1 MSTYDVLIR
10 GGTLVTAEG
19 LQQADLAVVA
29 GKIVAVEPELSR
41 TGRAELDARGLHIFP
56 GVIDAHVHFNEPGR
70 TSWEGF
76 ASGSRALAAGGATV
90 CFDMPLNS
98 SPPLLDAV
106 NFKLKRAAAEASSL
120 VDFALWGGLTPINLD
135 RMEELAECGVIGFKA
150 FLCHSGLDEFAAAD
164 NLTLYK
170 GMEQA
175 AHLGKIVAVHA
186 ENEGITAALARQ
198 ARANGRTAV
207 RNYLNSRPVIAELE
221 AISRAILFAG
231 ETGCA
236 LHIVHVSTG
245 RGVQLVVEARAK
257 GSDVTCETCPHYLV
271 LDEEDMVQL
280 GAIAKCS
287 PPLRSREDQEDL
299 WHHLLVGDIQFIAS
313 DHSPAP
319 PEMKTGEDFFKIWGG
334 ISGCQTLLQLL
345 LTEGYERRDLP
356 LETIAA
362 LTSMQPAQR
371 FGLASDKG
379 SLAIGVDAD
388 LALVDLNQHKVLRA
402 QDLYYRHQQSPFVGR
417 TLRGEVVRTLVRGR
431 TVFQAG
437 QPVSTPAGRLIIP
450 AHR

>member
-29 GKIVAVEPELSR
+29 EKLVALEPELSG
-41 TGRAELDARGLHIFP
+41 TGRIELDARGLHIFP
-56 GVIDAHVHFNEPGR
+56 GIIDAHVHFNEPGR
-70 TSWEGF
+70 TDWEGF
-76 ASGSRALAAGGATV
+76 ATGSRALAAGGATV

-98 SPPLLDAV
+98 SPPLLDAAQ
-106 NFKLKRAAAEASSL
+106 FALKRAAAEASSL
-120 VDFALWGGLTPINLD
+120 VDFALWGGLTPVNLD

-164 NLTLYK
+164 DLTLYK
-170 GMEQA
+170 GMEKA
-175 AHLGKIVAVHA
+175 ARLGKIVAVHA
-186 ENEGITAALARQ
+186 ENESITAALIRQ
-198 ARANGRTAV
+198 ALVEQRTGV
-207 RNYLNSRPVIAELE
+207 RNFLNSRPVIAELE
-221 AISRAILFAG
+221 AISRAILFAS
-231 ETGCA
+231 ETSCA

-245 RGVQLVVEARAK
+245 RGVQLVVEARAR
-257 GSDVTCETCPHYLV
+257 GIDVTCETCPHYLV
-271 LDEEDMVQL
+271 LDEEDMVQS
-280 GAIAKCS
+280 GAVAKCA
-287 PPLRSREDQEDL
+287 PPLRSREDQADL
-299 WHHLLVGDIQFIAS
+299 WRHLFAGNIQFIAS
-313 DHSPAP
+313 DHSSAP

-371 FGLASDKG
+371 FGLVPGKG
-379 SLAIGVDAD
+379 SLAIGADAD
-388 LALVDLNQHKVLRA
+388 LALVDLHQHRVLHA
-402 QDLYYRHQQSPFVGR
+402 SDLYYRHQQSPFVGR
-417 TLRGEVVRTLVRGR
+417 TLRGEIVHTLVRGR

-437 QPVSTPAGRLIIP
+437 QPVSTPVGRLIIP
-450 AHR
+450 ARR